1 VRPLQRTYFMTDV
14 AEDAT
19 QLQNSVCSFLS
30 AMEPEESVTF
40 ASLVY
45 FYNGR
50 HDVRYNGRI
59 LWNAL
64 SGIRTHDPSVRAG
77 KDSSCLRR
85 RGHYDRRFKTLVYLN
100 ISSHYTRN

>member
-1 VRPLQRTYFMTDV
+1 VNHFKAPSAWAHEVRPLQRTYFMTDV

-19 QLQNSVCSFLS
+19 PLQNAVRSYFSPMDPEGSV
-30 AMEPEESVTF
+30 AF

-59 LWNAL
+59 LCA
-64 SGIRTHDPSVRAG
+64 RVAPA
-77 KDSSCLRR
+77 
-85 RGHYDRRFKTLVYLN
+85 
-100 ISSHYTRN
+100 